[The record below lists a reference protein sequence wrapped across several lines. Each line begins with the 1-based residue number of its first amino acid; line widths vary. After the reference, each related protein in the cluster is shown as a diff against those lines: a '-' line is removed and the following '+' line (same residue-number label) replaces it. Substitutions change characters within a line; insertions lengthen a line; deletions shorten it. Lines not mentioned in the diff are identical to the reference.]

1 MTQPNIQVVVDKIE
15 GPAGR
20 IYTGLAKAGLWTAA
34 TTLSAVIVRSI
45 NGAIAGDTAAI
56 GNVIQACQV
65 MSMIAI
71 TVLGYHGYKGTR
83 IFHNLRHWNDG
94 NDAVEK

>member
-1 MTQPNIQVVVDKIE
+1 MPDNHIKVVVDKIE

-20 IYTGLAKAGLWTAA
+20 IYTGLAKTGLWASA
-34 TTLSAVIVRSI
+34 ISLSAVVVRSV
-45 NGAIAGDTAAI
+45 NGALAGDTAAI

-94 NDAVEK
+94 NDSVEK